1 MKIRTFK
8 TKKSKK
14 FFFSFLSDKGT
25 TLLKSIP
32 FDQKAERDE
41 AKRAVLDDFSNQK
54 GIERHHE
61 AGKHFMKVNLKNN
74 TILNSEAYKDAS
86 ARDKDI
92 TSIYNASKKLIA
104 KEAEMNDQIEQPVQ
118 AYQTDGRS
126 DDYKKLGFYEA
137 QHGPKAQGINA
148 FYDEASKEHYFSY
161 VVNGQSVLIS
171 EGYNSADGQ
180 KSGINS
186 VESNLNVPERY
197 DRQQHKNGKF
207 FFNLKAANN
216 QKIATSRWFDS
227 EKDLNK
233 AISTLT
239 QAKVA
244 TRAVPTTNEKVKPD
258 QKNQNVHSQPVPSA
272 KDATA
277 FAKAETN
284 TNSDVSYNGPVKKEY
299 LSTAFYGGQTGFNK
313 FEVRG
318 FHYFSLVD
326 QKGEV
331 ILMSQA
337 YSNKSD
343 RNGGIE
349 SVKESAVKQDRW
361 QSMDEDGKQH
371 FVLRSN
377 KNQILCKTCSQQ
389 KSKDLK
395 QLKKWVDSV
404 L

>member
-1 MKIRTFK
+1 M
-8 TKKSKK
+8 
-14 FFFSFLSDKGT
+14 
-25 TLLKSIP
+25 
-32 FDQKAERDE
+32 
-41 AKRAVLDDFSNQK
+41 
-54 GIERHHE
+54 
-61 AGKHFMKVNLKNN
+61 
-74 TILNSEAYKDAS
+74 
-86 ARDKDI
+86 
-92 TSIYNASKKLIA
+92 
-104 KEAEMNDQIEQPVQ
+104 Q

-244 TRAVPTTNEKVKPD
+244 TSCLLYT
-258 QKNQNVHSQPVPSA
+258 SPS
-272 KDATA
+272 
-277 FAKAETN
+277 
-284 TNSDVSYNGPVKKEY
+284 P
-299 LSTAFYGGQTGFNK
+299 
-313 FEVRG
+313 R
-318 FHYFSLVD
+318 
-326 QKGEV
+326 
-331 ILMSQA
+331 
-337 YSNKSD
+337 D
-343 RNGGIE
+343 RTR
-349 SVKESAVKQDRW
+349 SRMPSSA
-361 QSMDEDGKQH
+361 
-371 FVLRSN
+371 
-377 KNQILCKTCSQQ
+377 
-389 KSKDLK
+389 
-395 QLKKWVDSV
+395 
-404 L
+404 